1 MARKES
7 RRPPPVKHNAQRGA
21 IAVRTD
27 LLAFHHHGGHKV
39 LDGIGA
45 HLGTARLGPCLF
57 IGVAP
62 PGLFRLGGGLARNVD
77 LHAVDLDVARGD
89 DRGDAAIPLDL
100 RDQPR
105 RAKSRNTARQ
115 RQRGNASHSRIGT
128 RQHHTAQRFCQG
140 FSRKKVCIGP
150 AIVKAVRVLA

>member
-1 MARKES
+1 MARKEAAARPGQTQCPA
-7 RRPPPVKHNAQRGA
+7 RRDSGA
-21 IAVRTD
+21 DRSPR
-27 LLAFHHHGGHKV
+27 FHHHGGHKV

-105 RAKSRNTARQ
+105 RAKAAPPASASVATPATA
-115 RQRGNASHSRIGT
+115 A
-128 RQHHTAQRFCQG
+128 
-140 FSRKKVCIGP
+140 
-150 AIVKAVRVLA
+150 